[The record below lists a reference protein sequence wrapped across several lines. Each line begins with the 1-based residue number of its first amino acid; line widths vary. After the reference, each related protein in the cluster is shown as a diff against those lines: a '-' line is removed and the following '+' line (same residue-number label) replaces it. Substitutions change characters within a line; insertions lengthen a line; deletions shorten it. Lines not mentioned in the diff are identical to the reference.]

1 MPIIS
6 AGQWP
11 IPDLDAAHQCQLG
24 CCDIVAA
31 PLPKVAAR
39 PPTFPSYSSPYC
51 NRGGVRPD
59 PYRWG
64 RRGGAHESGRLHGGV
79 AFPHVAS
86 TKCSRYGSRAQR
98 SFVLLTHVIR
108 RRVWCCARCFRA
120 VLPDLAEP
128 CRTLPNLANLA
139 VGCGRAASICSVPP
153 TAPRAGRGGSPTGG
167 CTDSCR
173 PERRRSPV
181 QSC

>member
-1 MPIIS
+1 VPIIS

-79 AFPHVAS
+79 AFPPCRLDEVFSVWVEGSTLVCPAHTRDSASCLVLRTLFSGSVA
-86 TKCSRYGSRAQR
+86 G
-98 SFVLLTHVIR
+98 
-108 RRVWCCARCFRA
+108 
-120 VLPDLAEP
+120 P